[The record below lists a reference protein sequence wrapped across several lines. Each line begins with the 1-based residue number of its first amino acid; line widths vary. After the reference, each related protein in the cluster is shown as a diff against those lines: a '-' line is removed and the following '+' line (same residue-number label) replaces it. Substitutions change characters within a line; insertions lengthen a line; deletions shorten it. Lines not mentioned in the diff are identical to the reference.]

1 MLIITRIFLIKKNYT
16 KKNKINAL
24 QFYNKKNLKI
34 FVFYFIINGNK
45 YRRGIKNLSLNSEK
59 IEIDPSIIQKYVYI
73 NKGEREELFFYLE
86 KSGNIYFYKIKRSSK
101 DFQNRERS

>member
-1 MLIITRIFLIKKNYT
+1 MEISIEEVLL
-16 KKNKINAL
+16 
-24 QFYNKKNLKI
+24 
-34 FVFYFIINGNK
+34 
-45 YRRGIKNLSLNSEK
+45 LNSEK
-59 IEIDPSIIQKYVYI
+59 IEIDPSIIRYI

>member
-1 MLIITRIFLIKKNYT
+1 M
-16 KKNKINAL
+16 

-59 IEIDPSIIQKYVYI
+59 IEIDPSIIRYI
-73 NKGEREELFFYLE
+73 NKGEREELFFYL
-86 KSGNIYFYKIKRSSK
+86 SK
-101 DFQNRERS
+101 NRETSISIK